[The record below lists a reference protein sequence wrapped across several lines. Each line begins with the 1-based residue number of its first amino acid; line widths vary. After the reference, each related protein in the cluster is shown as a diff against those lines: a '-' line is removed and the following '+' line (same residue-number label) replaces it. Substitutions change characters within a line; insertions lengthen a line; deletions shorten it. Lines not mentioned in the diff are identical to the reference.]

1 MRFVVIAWDG
11 TDPEAAD
18 RRAAVR
24 PTHLEEISPFV
35 DRGNI
40 AVGGSILDASDT
52 MIGSI
57 LIVDFPSRDALDGW
71 LSADPSMTSGV
82 WRDVEV
88 HPFRAAVGTWLP
100 DP

>member
-1 MRFVVIAWDG
+1 MQFVVIAWDG
-11 TDPEAAD
+11 TDPEAPG

-24 PTHLEEISPFV
+24 PTHLEEIRPLI
-35 DRGNI
+35 DAGNI
-40 AVGGSILDASDT
+40 AVGGAILDPSDA

-57 LIVDFPSRDALDGW
+57 LIVDFPSRDASDGW
-71 LSADPSMTSGV
+71 LSADPYMTSGV